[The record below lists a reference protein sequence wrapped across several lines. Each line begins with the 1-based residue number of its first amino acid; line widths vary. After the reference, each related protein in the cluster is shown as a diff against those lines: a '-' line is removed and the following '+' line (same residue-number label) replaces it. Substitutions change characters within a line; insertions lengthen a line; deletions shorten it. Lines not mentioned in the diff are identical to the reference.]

1 MPNDRLRDAI
11 LRNGLTPVVVAERIG
26 VDPKTVERW
35 ITQDRTPYPRH
46 RHAIAAMV
54 REDVPYLWPDAVTP
68 EKASKIGQS
77 EMVQLY
83 SRRSAVPYDLWRRLI
98 ERAEKRIDVLAYAGL
113 FLLEQDPRLVD
124 ILRQKGVDGVAVTIL
139 LGDPT
144 SAAIERR
151 SVEEGAPGVM
161 AAKIRQVQQS
171 YKRLD
176 DAPGVKVLYHDT
188 TLYNSIYRF
197 DDEMLVN
204 MHVLG
209 FPAPHA
215 PVMHLRRLNG
225 GDLFGTYA
233 DSFDRVLSA
242 SKPLPLGEVAA

>member
-1 MPNDRLRDAI
+1 M
-11 LRNGLTPVVVAERIG
+11 
-26 VDPKTVERW
+26 
-35 ITQDRTPYPRH
+35 
-46 RHAIAAMV
+46 
-54 REDVPYLWPDAVTP
+54 
-68 EKASKIGQS
+68 
-77 EMVQLY
+77 
-83 SRRSAVPYDLWRRLI
+83 
-98 ERAEKRIDVLAYAGL
+98 
-113 FLLEQDPRLVD
+113 
-124 ILRQKGVDGVAVTIL
+124 TIL
-139 LGDPT
+139 IGDPT
-144 SAAIERR
+144 SEAIERK

-161 AAKIRQVQQS
+161 AAKIRQVQQY

-176 DAPGVKVLYHDT
+176 GAPGVKVRYHDT

-233 DSFDRVLSA
+233 DSFDRVLAVSA
-242 SKPLPLGEVAA
+242 IQPRGEVAARQRPVVAARWRPGDRRVGRRDGSPGDSRGDRH

>member
-1 MPNDRLRDAI
+1 MPNERLRDAI
-11 LRNGLTPVVVAERIG
+11 LRNGLTPVAVAEKIG
-26 VDPKTVERW
+26 VDAKTVERW

-54 REDVPYLWPDAVTP
+54 REDVPYLWPDAITP
-68 EKASKIGQS
+68 EKAAQIGQN
-77 EMVQLY
+77 EMIQLY
-83 SRRSAVPYDLWRRLI
+83 SRRSSVPYDLWRRLI
-98 ERAEKRIDVLAYAGL
+98 ERATQRIDVLAYAGL

-124 ILRQKGVDGVAVTIL
+124 VLRQKGVDGVEVKIL

-144 SAAIERR
+144 SPAIERR
-151 SVEEGAPGVM
+151 SVEEGTPGVM
-161 AAKIRQVQQS
+161 AAKIRQVQQ
-171 YKRLD
+171 YYNRLD
-176 DAPGVKVLYHDT
+176 GAPGVKVLYHDT

-215 PVMHLRRLNG
+215 PVMHLRMLNG
-225 GDLFGTYA
+225 GDLFRTYS
-233 DSFDRVLSA
+233 DSFDRVLGA
-242 SKPLPLGEVAA
+242 SKPRSVDEVAA

>member
-11 LRNGLTPVVVAERIG
+11 LRNGMTPVGVAEKIG

-46 RHAIAAMV
+46 RHAIAALV
-54 REDVPYLWPDAVTP
+54 RESESYLWPNAVTP
-68 EKASKIGQS
+68 EKASRLGQN
-77 EMVQLY
+77 EVVQVY
-83 SRRSAVPYDLWRRLI
+83 SRRSSVPYEVWRRLI
-98 ERAEKRIDVLAYAGL
+98 DRAEEHIDILAYAGL
-113 FLLEQDPRLVD
+113 FLVEQDPGLID
-124 ILRQKGVDGVAVTIL
+124 TLRQKAQDGVSVKIL

-144 SAAIERR
+144 RPAIERR

-161 AAKIRQVQQS
+161 AAKIRQVMQ
-171 YKRLD
+171 YYNRLGD
-176 DAPGVKVLYHDT
+176 TSDVEVRYHET

-209 FPAPHA
+209 IPAPHA
-215 PVMHLRRLNG
+215 PVMHLRRLSG
-225 GDLFGTYA
+225 GDLFRTYA
-233 DSFDRVLSA
+233 DSFDRVLLS
-242 SKPLPLGEVAA
+242 SYKLERTEVAP

>member
-1 MPNDRLRDAI
+1 MPNDRLREAI
-11 LRNGLTPVVVAERIG
+11 LRKGLTSVMVAEKIG

-46 RHAIAAMV
+46 RQAIAAMV
-54 REDVPYLWPDAVTP
+54 REDVPYLWPNAVTP
-68 EKASKIGQS
+68 EKASRIGQS
-77 EMVQLY
+77 EMVKLY
-83 SRRSAVPYDLWRRLI
+83 SRRSSVSYDVWRRLI
-98 ERAEKRIDVLAYAGL
+98 ERAEERIDVLAYAGL
-113 FLLEQDPRLVD
+113 FLVEQDPRLID

-151 SVEEGAPGVM
+151 SIEEGAPGVM
-161 AAKIRQVQQS
+161 AAKIRQVQQY

-176 DAPGVKVLYHDT
+176 GAPGVKVLYHDT

-215 PVMHLRRLNG
+215 PVMHLRRING
-225 GDLFGTYA
+225 GDLFSTYA

-242 SKPLPLGEVAA
+242 SKGQPGDEVAA

>member
-1 MPNDRLRDAI
+1 MANDRLRDAI
-11 LRNGLTPVVVAERIG
+11 LRNGLTPVAVAEKIG

-54 REDVPYLWPDAVTP
+54 RSDVTYLWPEAVTQ

-77 EMVQLY
+77 EMLKLY
-83 SRRSAVPYDLWRRLI
+83 SRRSSVPYDLWHRLI
-98 ERAEKRIDVLAYAGL
+98 EEAEERIDVLAYAGL
-113 FLLEQDPRLVD
+113 FLVEQDPMLID
-124 ILRQKGVDGVAVTIL
+124 TLRQKAVDGVEVTIL
-139 LGDPT
+139 LGDPG
-144 SAAIERR
+144 SEAIQRR

-161 AAKIRQVQQS
+161 AAKIRQVEQ
-171 YKRLD
+171 YYNRIKGVPR
-176 DAPGVKVLYHDT
+176 VKVRYHDT

-197 DDEMLVN
+197 DEEMLVN

-215 PVMHLRRLNG
+215 PVMHLRKLVG
-225 GDLFGTYA
+225 GDLFRTYS
-233 DSFDRVLSA
+233 DSFDRVLA
-242 SKPLPLGEVAA
+242 VAKLEPGGDVAA

>member
-11 LRNGLTPVVVAERIG
+11 LRNGLTPVMVADKIG
-26 VDPKTVERW
+26 VDAKTVERW

-54 REDVPYLWPDAVTP
+54 REDVPYLWPKAVTP
-68 EKASKIGQS
+68 EKASRIGQS

-83 SRRSAVPYDLWRRLI
+83 SRRSSVPYELWHRLI
-98 ERAEKRIDVLAYAGL
+98 ERAEKQIDILAYAGL
-113 FLLEQDPRLVD
+113 FLVEQDPRLVD
-124 ILRQKGVDGVAVTIL
+124 TLRQKAAGGAKVRIL

-144 SAAIERR
+144 SPAIERK

-161 AAKIRQVQQS
+161 AAKIRQVQQ
-171 YKRLD
+171 YYNRLD
-176 DAPGVKVLYHDT
+176 GAPGVTVLYHDT

-204 MHVLG
+204 MHVYG
-209 FPAPHA
+209 FPAPHV

-233 DSFDRVLSA
+233 DSFDRVLTA
-242 SKPLPLGEVAA
+242 SKPRPAGEVAA

>member
-1 MPNDRLRDAI
+1 MANERLRDAI
-11 LRNGLTPVVVAERIG
+11 LRNGLTPVAVAERIG

-46 RHAIAAMV
+46 QHAIAAMV
-54 REDVPYLWPDAVTP
+54 RMDVPYLWPRSVTP
-68 EKASKIGQS
+68 EKASRIGQS

-83 SRRSAVPYDLWRRLI
+83 TRRSSVPYDLWHQLI

-113 FLLEQDPRLVD
+113 FLLEQDPRLID
-124 ILRQKGVDGVAVTIL
+124 TLRQKAVDGVEVTIL

-151 SVEEGAPGVM
+151 SVEEGGPGVM
-161 AAKIRQVQQS
+161 AAKIRQVEQ
-171 YKRLD
+171 YYNRLK
-176 DAPGVKVLYHDT
+176 GVGRVKVLYHDT

-209 FPAPHA
+209 IPAPHA
-215 PVMHLRRLNG
+215 PVMHLRKLNG
-225 GDLFGTYA
+225 GDLFRTYS
-233 DSFDRVLSA
+233 DSFDRVLHA
-242 SKPLPLGEVAA
+242 SKAQPGGVVAP

>member
-1 MPNDRLRDAI
+1 MPNNRLRDAI
-11 LRNGLTPVVVAERIG
+11 LRNGMTPTVIAEKIG

-46 RHAIAAMV
+46 RHAIAALV
-54 REDVPYLWPDAVTP
+54 REDESYLWPNAVTS
-68 EKASKIGQS
+68 EAASRIGQS
-77 EMVQLY
+77 EMIQLY
-83 SRRSAVPYDLWRRLI
+83 SRRSSVPYDLWRRLI
-98 ERAEKRIDVLAYAGL
+98 ERAQKRIDVLAYAGL
-113 FLLEQDPRLVD
+113 FLVEQDPMLVD
-124 ILRQKGVDGVAVTIL
+124 TLHQKADDGVEVTIL

-144 SAAIERR
+144 SGAIERK
-151 SVEEGAPGVM
+151 SIEEGTPGVM
-161 AAKIRQVQQS
+161 AAKIRQVQQ
-171 YKRLD
+171 YYNRL
-176 DAPGVKVLYHDT
+176 AGVPGAKVLYHDT

-215 PVMHLRRLNG
+215 PVMHLRRING
-225 GDLFGTYA
+225 GDLFRTYS

-242 SKPLPLGEVAA
+242 SWSLKADEVAA

>member
-1 MPNDRLRDAI
+1 MANERLRDAI

-26 VDPKTVERW
+26 VDAKTVERW
-35 ITQDRTPYPRH
+35 ITQDRAPYPRH

-68 EKASKIGQS
+68 EKASQIGQS

-83 SRRSAVPYDLWRRLI
+83 SRRSSVPFDLWRRLI
-98 ERAEKRIDVLAYAGL
+98 ERATERIDVLAYAGL
-113 FLLEQDPRLVD
+113 FLVEQDPRLIDV
-124 ILRQKGVDGVAVTIL
+124 LRQKGVDGVTVNIL

-144 SAAIERR
+144 SPAIERK
-151 SVEEGAPGVM
+151 SVEEGTPGVM
-161 AAKIRQVQQS
+161 AAKIRQVQQY

-176 DAPGVKVLYHDT
+176 DARGVKVLYHDT

-215 PVMHLRRLNG
+215 PVMHLRKLNG
-225 GDLFGTYA
+225 GELFRTYS
-233 DSFDRVLSA
+233 DSFDRVLGV
-242 SKPLPLGEVAA
+242 SKPWPSNEVAA

>member
-11 LRNGLTPVVVAERIG
+11 LRNGLTPGTVAEKIG

-35 ITQDRTPYPRH
+35 ITQDRVPYPRH

-68 EKASKIGQS
+68 EKASRIGQS
-77 EMVQLY
+77 ELVQLY
-83 SRRSAVPYDLWRRLI
+83 SRRSSVPYDLWRRLI

-113 FLLEQDPRLVD
+113 FLVEQNPRIVD
-124 ILRQKGVDGVAVTIL
+124 TLRQKATDGVAVTIL

-144 SAAIERR
+144 SAAIERK
-151 SVEEGAPGVM
+151 SIEEGAPGVM
-161 AAKIRQVQQS
+161 AAKIRQVQQ
-171 YKRLD
+171 YYNRLD
-176 DAPGVKVLYHDT
+176 GAPGVKVLYHDT

-215 PVMHLRRLNG
+215 PVMHLRKLNG
-225 GDLFGTYA
+225 GDLFRTYS
-233 DSFDRVLSA
+233 DSFDRVLTA
-242 SKPLPLGEVAA
+242 SKPQPGGEVAA

>member
-11 LRNGLTPVVVAERIG
+11 LRNGMTPMEIAEKIG

-46 RHAIAAMV
+46 RHAIVAVV
-54 REDVPYLWPDAVTP
+54 RESESYLWPNAVTP
-68 EKASKIGQS
+68 EKASRIGQN
-77 EMVQLY
+77 ELIQLY
-83 SRRSAVPYDLWRRLI
+83 SRRSSMPYELWRRLI
-98 ERAEKRIDVLAYAGL
+98 DRAEERIDVLAYAGL
-113 FLLEQDPRLVD
+113 FLVEQDPKLIDV
-124 ILRQKGVDGVAVTIL
+124 LRQKALDGVRVRVL
-139 LGDPT
+139 LGDPDKP
-144 SAAIERR
+144 AIERK

-161 AAKIRQVQQS
+161 AAKIRQVRQ
-171 YKRLD
+171 YYDRLKG
-176 DAPGVKVLYHDT
+176 APGVEVRSHET

-204 MHVLG
+204 MHILG

-215 PVMHLRRLNG
+215 PVMHLRRLSG
-225 GDLFGTYA
+225 GDLFSAYA

-242 SKPLPLGEVAA
+242 SKSIWDEVVAA

>member
-1 MPNDRLRDAI
+1 MPNERLRDAI
-11 LRNGLTPVVVAERIG
+11 LRNGLTPVAVAERIG
-26 VDPKTVERW
+26 VDAKTVERW

-68 EKASKIGQS
+68 EKASQIGQS

-83 SRRSAVPYDLWRRLI
+83 SRRSSVPSDLWRRLI
-98 ERAEKRIDVLAYAGL
+98 ERATKRIDVLAYAGL
-113 FLLEQDPRLVD
+113 FLVEQDPRLIDV
-124 ILRQKGVDGVAVTIL
+124 LRQKGIDGVAVNIL

-144 SAAIERR
+144 SPAIERR

-161 AAKIRQVQQS
+161 AAKIRQVQQYYS
-171 YKRLD
+171 RLG
-176 DAPGVKVLYHDT
+176 DAPGVKVVCHDT

-215 PVMHLRRLNG
+215 PVMHLRKLNG
-225 GDLFGTYA
+225 GDLFRTYS
-233 DSFDRVLSA
+233 DSFDRVLDA
-242 SKPLPLGEVAA
+242 SKPWPSDEVAA

>member
-1 MPNDRLRDAI
+1 MPNHRLRDAI
-11 LRNGLTPVVVAERIG
+11 LRNGLTPVAVAERVG

-46 RHAIAAMV
+46 RHAIAAIV

-77 EMVQLY
+77 ELVQLY
-83 SRRSAVPYDLWRRLI
+83 SRRSSVPYDLWRRLI

-113 FLLEQDPRLVD
+113 FLVEQDPRLIDV
-124 ILRQKGVDGVAVTIL
+124 LRQKAVDGVAVTIL

-144 SAAIERR
+144 SAAIERK
-151 SVEEGAPGVM
+151 SIEEGAPGVV
-161 AAKIRQVQQS
+161 AAKIRQVQQ
-171 YKRLD
+171 YYNRLD
-176 DAPGVKVLYHDT
+176 AAPGAQVLFHDT

-204 MHVLG
+204 VHVLG

-215 PVMHLRRLNG
+215 PVLHLRRLNG
-225 GDLFGTYA
+225 GDLFGTYS
-233 DSFDRVLSA
+233 DSFDRVLAA
-242 SKPLPLGEVAA
+242 SKPQPGGEVGA

>member
-1 MPNDRLRDAI
+1 MANERLRDAI
-11 LRNGLTPVVVAERIG
+11 LRNGLTPVAVAERIG

-46 RHAIAAMV
+46 QHAIAAIV
-54 REDVPYLWPDAVTP
+54 RQDVPYLWPKAVTP
-68 EKASKIGQS
+68 EKASRIGQS

-83 SRRSAVPYDLWRRLI
+83 SRRSSVPYDLWHQLI
-98 ERAEKRIDVLAYAGL
+98 ERAEQRIDVLAYAGL
-113 FLLEQDPRLVD
+113 FLVEQDPRLID
-124 ILRQKGVDGVAVTIL
+124 TLRQKATDGVAVTVL

-144 SAAIERR
+144 SAAIERK

-161 AAKIRQVQQS
+161 AAKIRQVQQ
-171 YKRLD
+171 YYNRLD
-176 DAPGVKVLYHDT
+176 GVPGVKVRYHDT

-215 PVMHLRRLNG
+215 PVMHLRKLNG
-225 GDLFGTYA
+225 GDLFRTYS
-233 DSFDRVLSA
+233 DSFDRVLA
-242 SKPLPLGEVAA
+242 SSKSQPGDEVAT

>member
-11 LRNGLTPVVVAERIG
+11 LRNGLTPVLVAERIG

-46 RHAIAAMV
+46 RHAIAAIV
-54 REDVPYLWPDAVTP
+54 REDESYLWPDAVSP
-68 EKASKIGQS
+68 EKASRIGQS
-77 EMVQLY
+77 EIVQLY
-83 SRRSAVPYDLWRRLI
+83 SRRSSVPYDVWRRLI
-98 ERAEKRIDVLAYAGL
+98 DRAEKRIDVLAYAGL
-113 FLLEQDPRLVD
+113 FLVEQDPRLVD
-124 ILRQKGVDGVAVTIL
+124 TLRQKALDGVSVTIL

-144 SAAIERR
+144 SAAIERK

-161 AAKIRQVQQS
+161 AAKIRQVQQ
-171 YKRLD
+171 YYNRLEGV
-176 DAPGVKVLYHDT
+176 PGIQVRYHET

-197 DDEMLVN
+197 DEEMLVN

-215 PVMHLRRLNG
+215 PVMHLRRLSG

-242 SKPLPLGEVAA
+242 SWSLDRGELAA

>member
-11 LRNGLTPVVVAERIG
+11 LRNGLTPVAVAERIG
-26 VDPKTVERW
+26 VDAKTVERW
-35 ITQDRTPYPRH
+35 ITQNRTPYPRH

-54 REDVPYLWPDAVTP
+54 REDVPYLWPEAVTP
-68 EKASKIGQS
+68 ERASKIGQS

-83 SRRSAVPYDLWRRLI
+83 SRRSSVPNDLWRRLI
-98 ERAEKRIDVLAYAGL
+98 ERAEQRIDVLAYAGL
-113 FLLEQDPRLVD
+113 FLVEQDPMLVD
-124 ILRQKGVDGVAVTIL
+124 VLRQKGLDGVTVNIL

-161 AAKIRQVQQS
+161 AAKIRQVQGY

-176 DAPGVKVLYHDT
+176 DAPGVNVLYHDT

-209 FPAPHA
+209 IPAPHA
-215 PVMHLRRLNG
+215 PVMHLRKLNG
-225 GDLFGTYA
+225 GDLFRTYS
-233 DSFDRVLSA
+233 DSFDRVLLA
-242 SKPLPLGEVAA
+242 SKRRPGDEVAA

>member
-1 MPNDRLRDAI
+1 MPNDRLRDTI
-11 LRNGLTPVVVAERIG
+11 LRNGMTPAVIAEKIG

-46 RHAIAAMV
+46 RHAIAAVV
-54 REDVPYLWPDAVTP
+54 RESESYLWPNAVAP
-68 EKASKIGQS
+68 EKASRIGQS

-83 SRRSAVPYDLWRRLI
+83 SRRSSVPYEVWRRLI
-98 ERAEKRIDVLAYAGL
+98 DRAEEQIGILAYAGL
-113 FLLEQDPRLVD
+113 FLVEQDPKIID
-124 ILRQKGVDGVAVTIL
+124 TLRQKALDGVSVTVL
-139 LGDPT
+139 LGDPE
-144 SAAIERR
+144 SPAIERR

-161 AAKIRQVQQS
+161 AAKIRQVQGY
-171 YKRLD
+171 YKRLEGV
-176 DAPGVKVLYHDT
+176 PGVQVRYHDT
-188 TLYNSIYRF
+188 ALYNSIYRF
-197 DDEMLVN
+197 DDEMMVN

-215 PVMHLRRLNG
+215 PVMHLRRLSG

-242 SKPLPLGEVAA
+242 SWLRTADEVAA

>member
-1 MPNDRLRDAI
+1 M
-11 LRNGLTPVVVAERIG
+11 VADKIG

-35 ITQDRTPYPRH
+35 ITQDRTPYPRY

-54 REDVPYLWPDAVTP
+54 REDVSYLWPKAVTP
-68 EKASKIGQS
+68 EKASRIGQS

-83 SRRSAVPYDLWRRLI
+83 SRRSSLPYELWHRLI
-98 ERAEKRIDVLAYAGL
+98 ERAEEQIGILAYAGL
-113 FLLEQDPRLVD
+113 FLVEQDRKLVD
-124 ILRQKGVDGVAVTIL
+124 VLRQKAVDGVDVKIL

-144 SAAIERR
+144 SPTIERK

-161 AAKIRQVQQS
+161 AAKIRQVQQ
-171 YKRLD
+171 YYRQLEE
-176 DAPGVKVLYHDT
+176 APGVTVLYHDT

-204 MHVLG
+204 MHVYG

-215 PVMHLRRLNG
+215 PVMNLRRLNG

-233 DSFDRVLSA
+233 DSFDRVVSA
-242 SKPLPLGEVAA
+242 SKPQPGGEVAA

>member
-1 MPNDRLRDAI
+1 MANDRLRDAI
-11 LRNGLTPVVVAERIG
+11 LRNGLTPGAVAEKIG

-35 ITQDRTPYPRH
+35 ITQDRIPYPRH
-46 RHAIAAMV
+46 RHAIAAIV
-54 REDVPYLWPDAVTP
+54 REDEPYLWPDAVTP

-77 EMVQLY
+77 ELIRLY
-83 SRRSAVPYDLWRRLI
+83 SRRSSVPYDLWGRLI
-98 ERAEKRIDVLAYAGL
+98 ERAEKRVDVLAYAGL
-113 FLLEQDPRLVD
+113 FLVEQNPRIVD
-124 ILRQKGVDGVAVTIL
+124 VLRQKAVDGVKVTIL

-144 SAAIERR
+144 SEAIERK

-161 AAKIRQVQQS
+161 AAKIRQVQHYYS
-171 YKRLD
+171 RLEG
-176 DAPGVKVLYHDT
+176 APGVTVLYHET

-225 GDLFGTYA
+225 GDLFGTYS
-233 DSFDRVLSA
+233 DSFDRVLLGA
-242 SKPLPLGEVAA
+242 KPQPGGEVAT

>member
-11 LRNGLTPVVVAERIG
+11 LRNGLTPVAVAEKIG
-26 VDPKTVERW
+26 VDAKTVERW

-68 EKASKIGQS
+68 EKASRIGQS
-77 EMVQLY
+77 ELVQLY
-83 SRRSAVPYDLWRRLI
+83 TRRSAVPYDLWRRLI

-113 FLLEQDPRLVD
+113 FLVEQDRRLID
-124 ILRQKGVDGVAVTIL
+124 TLRQKAVDGVTVTIL
-139 LGDPT
+139 LGDPN
-144 SAAIERR
+144 SEAIERK
-151 SVEEGAPGVM
+151 SIEEGSPGVM
-161 AAKIRQVQQS
+161 AAKIRQVQQ
-171 YKRLD
+171 YYNRLD
-176 DAPGVKVLYHDT
+176 DAPGVKVRYHDT

-233 DSFDRVLSA
+233 DSFDRVLAA
-242 SKPLPLGEVAA
+242 STTQPRGEMAA

>member
-11 LRNGLTPVVVAERIG
+11 LRNGLTPVTVAERIG
-26 VDPKTVERW
+26 VDAKTVERW

-54 REDVPYLWPDAVTP
+54 REDVPYLWPDAVAP
-68 EKASKIGQS
+68 EKASRIGQS
-77 EMVQLY
+77 ELIRLY

-113 FLLEQDPRLVD
+113 FLVEQDPMLIDV
-124 ILRQKGVDGVAVTIL
+124 LRQKAVDGVEVTIL

-144 SAAIERR
+144 SATIHRR
-151 SVEEGAPGVM
+151 SVEEGTPGVM
-161 AAKIRQVQQS
+161 AAKIRQVQQ
-171 YKRLD
+171 YYNRLD
-176 DAPGVKVLYHDT
+176 GAPKAKVLYHDT

-215 PVMHLRRLNG
+215 PVMHLRKLNG
-225 GDLFGTYA
+225 GDLFRTYS
-233 DSFDRVLSA
+233 DSFDRVLVSA
-242 SKPLPLGEVAA
+242 TPQPGEGVAA

>member
-1 MPNDRLRDAI
+1 MPNDRLRDSI
-11 LRNGLTPVVVAERIG
+11 LRNGLTPVLVAERIG

-46 RHAIAAMV
+46 RHAIAAIV
-54 REDVPYLWPDAVTP
+54 REDESYLWPDAVSP
-68 EKASKIGQS
+68 EKASRIGQS
-77 EMVQLY
+77 EVVQLY
-83 SRRSAVPYDLWRRLI
+83 SRRSSVPYEVWRRLI
-98 ERAEKRIDVLAYAGL
+98 DRAEKRIDVLAYAGL
-113 FLLEQDPRLVD
+113 FLVEHDPRLVD
-124 ILRQKGVDGVAVTIL
+124 TLRQKALDGVSVTIL

-144 SAAIERR
+144 SAAIERK
-151 SVEEGAPGVM
+151 SVEEGTPGVM
-161 AAKIRQVQQS
+161 AAKIRQVQQ
-171 YKRLD
+171 YYNRLEGV
-176 DAPGVKVLYHDT
+176 PGVQVRYHET

-215 PVMHLRRLNG
+215 PVMHLRRLSG

-242 SKPLPLGEVAA
+242 SWALDRDEVAA